1 MAYLEI
7 RQTGP
12 LSGTYRV
19 QGSKNAVLPMLAAT
33 LLVPGKTPLH
43 RVPKIKDVN
52 VMLEI
57 LHLLGCCSC
66 WEGEALTIDAG
77 NVNNWVIPEELIG
90 QMRSSVIL
98 LAPILYRMKKAAVV
112 EPGGCSIGR
121 RPIDIHLYVLQAL
134 GVKLH
139 YEWEEHIFAQA
150 DYFCGAHLF
159 LKFPSVGATEQ
170 AILAAVSKR
179 HDSY

>member
-33 LLVPGKTPLH
+33 LLVPGKTTLH

-98 LAPILYRMKKAAVV
+98 LAPILYRMKKAAVAS
-112 EPGGCSIGR
+112 GGVQLIFTCMSFRRLVSSFIMNGR
-121 RPIDIHLYVLQAL
+121 NTSLHRPI
-134 GVKLH
+134 
-139 YEWEEHIFAQA
+139 IFAVLI
-150 DYFCGAHLF
+150 F
-159 LKFPSVGATEQ
+159 S
-170 AILAAVSKR
+170 
-179 HDSY
+179 

>member
-33 LLVPGKTPLH
+33 LLVPGKTTLH

-77 NVNNWVIPEELIG
+77 NVNNGDSRGIDR

-98 LAPILYRMKKAAVV
+98 LAPIFI
-112 EPGGCSIGR
+112 E
-121 RPIDIHLYVLQAL
+121 
-134 GVKLH
+134 
-139 YEWEEHIFAQA
+139 
-150 DYFCGAHLF
+150 
-159 LKFPSVGATEQ
+159 
-170 AILAAVSKR
+170 
-179 HDSY
+179 

>member
-1 MAYLEI
+1 
-7 RQTGP
+7 
-12 LSGTYRV
+12 
-19 QGSKNAVLPMLAAT
+19 MLAAT
-33 LLVPGKTPLH
+33 LLVPGKTTLH

-98 LAPILYRMKKAAVV
+98 LAPILYRMKKQQ
-112 EPGGCSIGR
+112 
-121 RPIDIHLYVLQAL
+121 L
-134 GVKLH
+134 
-139 YEWEEHIFAQA
+139 
-150 DYFCGAHLF
+150 
-159 LKFPSVGATEQ
+159 
-170 AILAAVSKR
+170 
-179 HDSY
+179 

>member
-19 QGSKNAVLPMLAAT
+19 QGQKCSPSNAGSHTFGSRKDDPAPCT
-33 LLVPGKTPLH
+33 EN
-43 RVPKIKDVN
+43 KDVN

-77 NVNNWVIPEELIG
+77 NVNNWVI
-90 QMRSSVIL
+90 QRN
-98 LAPILYRMKKAAVV
+98 
-112 EPGGCSIGR
+112 
-121 RPIDIHLYVLQAL
+121 
-134 GVKLH
+134 
-139 YEWEEHIFAQA
+139 
-150 DYFCGAHLF
+150 
-159 LKFPSVGATEQ
+159 
-170 AILAAVSKR
+170 
-179 HDSY
+179 

>member
-33 LLVPGKTPLH
+33 LLVPGKTTLH

-98 LAPILYRMKKAAVV
+98 LAPILYRMKKAQ
-112 EPGGCSIGR
+112 
-121 RPIDIHLYVLQAL
+121 L
-134 GVKLH
+134 
-139 YEWEEHIFAQA
+139 
-150 DYFCGAHLF
+150 
-159 LKFPSVGATEQ
+159 
-170 AILAAVSKR
+170 
-179 HDSY
+179 

>member
-12 LSGTYRV
+12 RPVTYRV

-33 LLVPGKTPLH
+33 LLVPGKTTLH

-66 WEGEALTIDAG
+66 WEGEELTI
-77 NVNNWVIPEELIG
+77 
-90 QMRSSVIL
+90 
-98 LAPILYRMKKAAVV
+98 
-112 EPGGCSIGR
+112 
-121 RPIDIHLYVLQAL
+121 H
-134 GVKLH
+134 
-139 YEWEEHIFAQA
+139 
-150 DYFCGAHLF
+150 
-159 LKFPSVGATEQ
+159 
-170 AILAAVSKR
+170 
-179 HDSY
+179 

>member
-33 LLVPGKTPLH
+33 LLVPGKTTLH

-57 LHLLGCCSC
+57 LHLLGCSSC
-66 WEGEALTIDAG
+66 WEGAQ
-77 NVNNWVIPEELIG
+77 LIFTC
-90 QMRSSVIL
+90 MSFRRLASSFI
-98 LAPILYRMKKAAVV
+98 MN
-112 EPGGCSIGR
+112 GR
-121 RPIDIHLYVLQAL
+121 NTSLHRPI
-134 GVKLH
+134 
-139 YEWEEHIFAQA
+139 IFAVLI
-150 DYFCGAHLF
+150 F
-159 LKFPSVGATEQ
+159 S
-170 AILAAVSKR
+170 
-179 HDSY
+179 